1 MNKIGIVFGNLDLD
15 MLSSIPELRAPIENT
30 FGGDYDLEK
39 ETPGEYPIFE
49 DVVQKFLFN
58 ALNSDQVHAPLLERL
73 FNFFEK
79 MAISGDRGITD
90 LLGIAILE
98 PLVNRSALYQKARRY
113 MGRKTMEFSETEERR
128 QREQTAGGAEP
139 AG

>member
-1 MNKIGIVFGNLDLD
+1 MNKIGLVFGNHDLDL
-15 MLSSIPELRAPIENT
+15 LSSIPELRAPIENA

-49 DVVQKFLFN
+49 DVVQKFLLN
-58 ALNSDQVHAPLLERL
+58 ALNSNQADALLLERL

-79 MAISGDRGITD
+79 MATSGDRGVTD

-98 PLVNRSALYQKARRY
+98 PLVYRPALYQKARRY
-113 MGRKTMEFSETEERR
+113 MGGKTMEFSEIEERR
-128 QREQTAGGAEP
+128 RREQTADGAEP
-139 AG
+139 GD